1 MNMSNAANY
10 VRDLYDRYGIYLL
23 SALLIGSGSWFG
35 YKYYRKS
42 IERKSFAQFAESL
55 DDYYKLAAAPTT
67 KTAWQDAQA
76 GLEARAKTNSGSS
89 LAPYFVALQADAL
102 LKEGNRDAAIATYAK
117 VLSQLPKNS
126 PFIPLYT
133 IKHALIQIDSAE
145 EATRL
150 AGMKALEAI
159 AADNNSPVQDMALYN
174 LGYLAW
180 VSNNI
185 AAAEN
190 NFRKLILEH
199 KDSVWAKMALAKL
212 EATA

>member
-1 MNMSNAANY
+1 MNMSNVSVYAK
-10 VRDLYDRYGIYLL
+10 DLYDRYGIYLL

-42 IERKSFAQFAESL
+42 VERKSFAQFAESL

-67 KTAWQDAQA
+67 KAAWQDAQA
-76 GLEARAKTNSGSS
+76 GLAERAKANSGSA
-89 LAPYFVALQADAL
+89 LAPYFIALQADAL
-102 LKEGNRDAAIATYAK
+102 LKEGNRDAALATYAQ
-117 VLSQLPKNS
+117 VLAQLPKDS
-126 PFIPLYT
+126 PLVPLYT
-133 IKHALIQIDSAE
+133 IKHALIQIDSSE

-150 AGMKALEAI
+150 AGMKALQTI
-159 AADNNSPVQDMALYN
+159 AADKNSPVQDMALYN

-180 VSNNI
+180 VSNDI
-185 AAAEN
+185 ATAEN
-190 NFRKLILEH
+190 NFRKLIVEH